1 MRWLRLAVQVSIVT
15 ALAVAIGLAGG
26 FQAGAERWPLLALA
40 QYAPYPLLVAPFV
53 ALAALAPLA
62 GWRWCL
68 AALAG
73 LLVVVTV
80 LMGFQLPQAEEGRNR
95 VRVLTFNVK
104 DYTTLRRSY
113 GLIDI
118 ANEIARHDPDV
129 FVLQDARTFEN
140 RTSDP
145 EVADTVFDG
154 RQVYIFGQYVVASR
168 FPMRDCRNGW
178 ISFRDEPH
186 TYVTCVVTAHGT
198 DVDIITAHFMTP
210 RVGLASARYNPVRGL
225 ADWRQNVSDRMTQAT
240 TLAAV
245 VAERRRPVVVAGDL
259 NAPGSSAV
267 LGVLLDAGLRDAF
280 GVAGRGYG
288 FTWGHSLRWGV
299 PFLRID
305 HILASPE
312 FRVGRTIVG
321 DSAGSAHRPV
331 IADLYLDA
339 AQNLQ

>member
-1 MRWLRLAVQVSIVT
+1 MEV
-15 ALAVAIGLAGG
+15 G
-26 FQAGAERWPLLALA
+26 FQAGAERSALLALA

-53 ALAALAPLA
+53 VLAALSPLA

-68 AALAG
+68 SALAG
-73 LLVVVTV
+73 LVFVATV
-80 LMGFQLPQAEEGRNR
+80 LMDYQLPQAEEGRNR

-118 ANEIARHDPDV
+118 AEEIARHDPDV
-129 FVLQDARTFEN
+129 FVLQDARTFEH

-154 RQVYIFGQYVVASR
+154 RQVYLFGQYVVASR

-186 TYVTCVVTAHGT
+186 TYVTCVVSAHGT
-198 DVDIITAHFMTP
+198 DVDVVTAHFMTP
-210 RVGLASARYNPVRGL
+210 RVGLVAARYNPARGL
-225 ADWRQNVSDRMTQAT
+225 DEWRQNVADRMTQAT

-245 VAERRRPVVVAGDL
+245 VSGRRRPMVVAGDL

-267 LGVLLDAGLRDAF
+267 VGALREAGLRDAF
-280 GVAGRGYG
+280 EVAGRGYG
-288 FTWGHSLRWGV
+288 FTWGHSLRWGI

-305 HILASPE
+305 YILASRE
-312 FRVGRTIVG
+312 FSVGRALVG
-321 DSAGSAHRPV
+321 EPAGSAHRPV
-331 IADLYLDA
+331 VADLYLDSA
-339 AQNLQ
+339 PGEVKP